1 MEKKG
6 SNQAKR
12 EKEIEKKK
20 KKGKARTF
28 LEALWPL
35 SLQPPERR
43 RRETKQKAQE
53 KNEPKRR
60 SQEGREVQSKR
71 RSAATGQAPSQTPVG
86 AFRGPGGP
94 AENAALLWPGEEG
107 RGTGACPTKGKR
119 LPLSVCDENTHSIS
133 IDKLSKDD

>member
-12 EKEIEKKK
+12 ERKEKKK

-43 RRETKQKAQE
+43 RRRRETKQKAPE
-53 KNEPKRR
+53 KNEPK
-60 SQEGREVQSKR
+60 Q
-71 RSAATGQAPSQTPVG
+71 
-86 AFRGPGGP
+86 
-94 AENAALLWPGEEG
+94 L
-107 RGTGACPTKGKR
+107 
-119 LPLSVCDENTHSIS
+119 
-133 IDKLSKDD
+133 